1 MADFIVVAIVAVCLA
16 ASIAHIIRN
25 KKKGGSSCGCGCSGC
40 SGSSCC
46 GKKGVN
52 PTDF

>member
-1 MADFIVVAIVAVCLA
+1 MADVIVIAIVAVCLA

-46 GKKGVN
+46 RKK
-52 PTDF
+52 DS